1 MLNSFCMKAQECTVA
16 MTVLPAPQAENIP
29 SNVIDLLGNRLSA
42 AVAGQGVI
50 ANQDFTSF
58 FISAKLNTLY
68 KETVPGPPIMTA
80 LTAQITLYI
89 GDVIG
94 KKVFSTLTL
103 DVKGAGNNLTRAY
116 MNALRTVNANNP
128 KVQDFIEKGKAKI
141 INYFEQNYKSIL
153 AKARQ
158 RAGAKDYEAALYY
171 ATSIPSCCSGFEQA
185 SQMVE
190 DYYSRYVNYNSAKA
204 MQYAQAEWAQSPDAA
219 GAARAMAWLVHI
231 EAGSISESEAKAL
244 TEEISTKMKRDWDFE
259 NREKYKDDIELQK
272 SVIEAAKSVGVAYGN
287 GQQPTSTNLLWLK

>member
-1 MLNSFCMKAQECTVA
+1 MLNSFCIKAQECTVA
-16 MTVLPAPQAENIP
+16 MTVLPAPQTENIP
-29 SNVIDLLGNRLSA
+29 SNVINLLGNRLSA
-42 AVAGQGVI
+42 AVAEQGVI

-94 KKVFSTLTL
+94 EKVFSTLTL

-128 KVQDFIEKGKAKI
+128 KVQDFVEKGKAKI
-141 INYFEQNYKSIL
+141 ISYFEQNYKSIL

-190 DYYSRYVNYNSAKA
+190 DYYNKYVNYNSAKA

-219 GAARAMAWLVHI
+219 GAARAMAWLIHL
-231 EAGSISESEAKAL
+231 EPGSNSESEAKAL